1 MRHRNLKKFED
12 HPVGISLEMFMKC
25 VIMHKEIPVKVSK
38 EKISEFCKK
47 WKVKEFALFGSVLRG
62 DFKPDS
68 DIDVLV
74 DFEQDSGRT
83 LFDLVDMIDELK
95 IIFGRNVDLLT
106 RKAVERSRNYI
117 RRKETLSSAE
127 VVYVS

>member
-1 MRHRNLKKFED
+1 MFLRCTAMLKE
-12 HPVGISLEMFMKC
+12 L
-25 VIMHKEIPVKVSK
+25 PVKVSK

-47 WKVKEFALFGSVLRG
+47 WKVKEFALFGSVLRD

-68 DIDVLV
+68 DVDVMV
-74 DFEQDSGRT
+74 DFEHDSGRT
-83 LFDLVDMIDELK
+83 LFDIVDMIDELK
-95 IIFGRNVDLLT
+95 NIFGRDVDLLT

-117 RRKETLSSAE
+117 RRKEILSSAE

>member
-1 MRHRNLKKFED
+1 MQ
-12 HPVGISLEMFMKC
+12 
-25 VIMHKEIPVKVSK
+25 KELPVKVSK

-47 WKVKEFALFGSVLRG
+47 WKVKEFALFGSVLRD

-95 IIFGRNVDLLT
+95 NIFGRDVDLLT

-117 RRKETLSSAE
+117 RRKEILSSAE

>member
-1 MRHRNLKKFED
+1 MQ
-12 HPVGISLEMFMKC
+12 
-25 VIMHKEIPVKVSK
+25 KELPVKVSR

-47 WKVKEFALFGSVLRG
+47 WKVKEFALFGSVLRD

-95 IIFGRNVDLLT
+95 NIFGRDVDLLT

-117 RRKETLSSAE
+117 RRKEILSSAE

>member
-1 MRHRNLKKFED
+1 MQK
-12 HPVGISLEMFMKC
+12 EM
-25 VIMHKEIPVKVSK
+25 PVKVSK

-47 WKVKEFALFGSVLRG
+47 WKVKEFALFGSVLRD

-83 LFDLVDMIDELK
+83 LFDLVDIIDELK
-95 IIFGRNVDLLT
+95 NIFGRDVDLLT

-117 RRKETLSSAE
+117 RRKEILSSAE
-127 VVYVS
+127 VVYIS

>member
-1 MRHRNLKKFED
+1 MLKE
-12 HPVGISLEMFMKC
+12 L
-25 VIMHKEIPVKVSK
+25 PVKVSM
-38 EKISEFCKK
+38 ERISEFCKK
-47 WKVKEFALFGSVLRG
+47 WKVKEFALFGSVLRD

-95 IIFGRNVDLLT
+95 NIFGRDVDLLT

-117 RRKETLSSAE
+117 RRKEILSSAE

>member
-1 MRHRNLKKFED
+1 MR
-12 HPVGISLEMFMKC
+12 
-25 VIMHKEIPVKVSK
+25 KELPVKVSK

-47 WKVKEFALFGSVLRG
+47 WQVKEFALFGSVLRD

-95 IIFGRNVDLLT
+95 NIFGRDVDLLT
-106 RKAVERSRNYI
+106 RKAVERSQNYI
-117 RRKETLSSAE
+117 RRKEILSSAE

>member
-1 MRHRNLKKFED
+1 MLKE
-12 HPVGISLEMFMKC
+12 L
-25 VIMHKEIPVKVSK
+25 PVKVSK

-47 WKVKEFALFGSVLRG
+47 WKVKEFALFGSVLRD
-62 DFKPDS
+62 DFKSDS
-68 DIDVLV
+68 DVDVMV

-95 IIFGRNVDLLT
+95 NIFGRDVDLLT

-117 RRKETLSSAE
+117 RRKEILSSAE